1 MNVRN
6 RVRDLAII
14 LPIGALA
21 IFMPPYIR
29 IFDQPVTVFG
39 IPLLPFAI
47 FAAWLIGI
55 GLTAFISRSLA
66 RASGDE
72 LDDGSLSAGLPTSS
86 RDEDFG
92 EPGQGR

>member
-1 MNVRN
+1 MNIRN
-6 RVRDLAII
+6 RIRDLAII

-29 IFDQPVTVFG
+29 IFDQPVTVLG

-72 LDDGSLSAGLPTSS
+72 LADGSSPSIGTNNDSDADPAQIG
-86 RDEDFG
+86 
-92 EPGQGR
+92 PGR